1 MISNSSFGID
11 LVFIPRLKVT
21 QSLIERVLSP
31 QEVILY
37 QSRHHDIQFLAGR
50 FAAKE
55 AIFKVLSKQSIS
67 MCDIVILPNEEG
79 KPIVY
84 FPPYQ
89 LEVSI
94 SHDGDY
100 AIAIAQWI
108 KE

>member
-1 MISNSSFGID
+1 
-11 LVFIPRLKVT
+11 
-21 QSLIERVLSP
+21 
-31 QEVILY
+31 
-37 QSRHHDIQFLAGR
+37 
-50 FAAKE
+50 
-55 AIFKVLSKQSIS
+55 

>member
-1 MISNSSFGID
+1 MNLKASFGID
-11 LVFIPRLKVT
+11 LVFVPRLQVT
-21 QSLIERVLSP
+21 QALIERILSP
-31 QEVILY
+31 QEILVF
-37 QSRHHDIQFLAGR
+37 QSRNNDIQFLAGR

-55 AIFKVLSKQSIS
+55 AIFKVLPKQSIS
-67 MCDIVILPNEEG
+67 MCDIVIMPNEEG
-79 KPIVY
+79 KPIVH
-84 FPPYQ
+84 FPPYH